1 MPEAAPS
8 GNERRSLA
16 FPLFLVRVVLF
27 AWAAVALA
35 ALAAGFA
42 AYLVYDY
49 ATQPG
54 RPGPS
59 VAVRVPEGASKR
71 DAGDILVEQ
80 GLLEMAVLWRV
91 ALAKDGTDR
100 PIRHGV
106 YDLPKGLSALQLLEL
121 MYEGPARPLHV
132 DEFRVTIPEGLS
144 LRQMAALFEDP
155 DAFLEAARDPELI
168 AELGIEVESLEGFLL
183 PETYFFDREPDERA
197 LVQRMLRQ
205 FKTEYERLARGL
217 PSLDMLNIVTVA
229 SLVEEEAKVDE
240 ERPLIAAVVYNRLD
254 RNMPLQMDAT
264 LQFAL
269 GKYGQRL
276 LDEDKQV
283 DSPYN
288 TYRYGGLPP
297 GPISS
302 PGRAS
307 LRAAL
312 RPSNVN
318 YLYFVSN
325 ADGRT
330 HTFSTTLD
338 EHNRAVA
345 RFRRDIAVQR
355 RNLEQGAG
363 RE

>member
-1 MPEAAPS
+1 MPDPNRDGRQS
-8 GNERRSLA
+8 
-16 FPLFLVRVVLF
+16 FTFHLFLVRVVLF

-35 ALAAGFA
+35 ALGAGFA

-54 RPGPS
+54 QPGETVS
-59 VAVRVPEGASKR
+59 INVPEGASKR
-71 DAGDILVEQ
+71 DAGDLLVEH

-106 YDLPKGLSALQLLEL
+106 YDLPKGLSALQLLNL

-132 DEFRVTIPEGLS
+132 DRFRITIPEGLS
-144 LRQMAALFEDP
+144 LRQMAELFENP
-155 DAFLEAARDPELI
+155 DAFLEAARDPEII
-168 AELGIEVESLEGFLL
+168 AELGLEVESLEGFLL
-183 PETYFFDREPDERA
+183 PETYFFDREPDERD
-197 LVQRMLRQ
+197 LVRRMLRQ
-205 FKTEYERLARGL
+205 FKNEYERLARGL
-217 PSLDMLNIVTVA
+217 PSVDMLTAVTVA

-240 ERPLIAAVVYNRLD
+240 ERPHIAAVVYNRLD

-276 LDEDKQV
+276 LDADKEV

-297 GPISS
+297 GPISA

-312 RPSNVN
+312 RPADVN

-330 HTFSTTLD
+330 HTFSATLD

-345 RFRRDIAVQR
+345 RFRREIAVQR
-355 RNLEQGAG
+355 RAQDQGG
-363 RE
+363 PGQE